1 MERHSRSVEAEL
13 VIKRMQKD
21 DRGLALSTDS
31 ADTAH
36 ALSEAAESFIGQK
49 LDTMDHVNAALESDP
64 GCVLAHVIKGLLIV
78 GARLPSRYSEAEA
91 ELDMARANGAP
102 NEREQGY
109 IAALS
114 SLLDGQVLEAVSHY
128 EILLKGYPRDLLA
141 QRLVQ
146 LELFWIGE
154 SSWMRNI
161 IERAAPAWSSDIP
174 GFAHFQAL
182 RAFGNEENGFYL
194 DAERYGR
201 DSIERDPTNGWGAH
215 TVAHVMEMQGRYE
228 DGIALL
234 DSLKGHWSGLNNF
247 VHHLWWHRSLFH
259 LARSELDTVMS
270 LYDKH
275 IRNPDSQLIKA
286 NPNHYGDFQNC
297 VDLLKHLG
305 MNGKDVGTRW
315 DIVAD
320 IAEGRIGNHAA
331 PLSSAHV
338 ATALAAAGRDAAIED
353 YLSALREVA
362 SGDQTNA
369 AARVCTAVLPA
380 AEGAIAHQREDH
392 QRVLDILIPARRSL
406 WQIGGS
412 HAQRNIFTQMLA
424 SSAYQL
430 GRQEVID
437 LLVDEMSQRGF
448 EKPQDRLAFMKA

>member
-1 MERHSRSVEAEL
+1 
-13 VIKRMQKD
+13 MQQD
-21 DRGLALSTDS
+21 SRGLALSTDS
-31 ADTAH
+31 VDTAH

-49 LDTMDHVNAALESDP
+49 LDTMSHINAALNFDP
-64 GCVLAHVIKGLLIV
+64 GCVLAHLIKGLLIV
-78 GARLPSRYSEAEA
+78 GVRLPSRYPEAQA
-91 ELDMARANGAP
+91 ELDAARANGGA

-114 SLLDGQVLEAVSHY
+114 ALLDGQVLEAVSHY
-128 EILLKGYPRDLLA
+128 EILLKVYPRDLLA

-161 IERAAPAWSSDIP
+161 IERAAPAWSEKIP

-182 RAFGNEENGFYL
+182 RAFGNEENGFYEH
-194 DAERYGR
+194 AERYGR
-201 DSIERDPTNGWGAH
+201 DSIERDPANGWGAH

-228 DGIALL
+228 DGIAWL
-234 DSLKGHWSGLNNF
+234 DSLKGHWGGLNNF

-259 LARSELDTVMS
+259 LARGELDTVVD
-270 LYDKH
+270 LYDQH
-275 IRNPDSQLIKA
+275 IRNPNSLLIQA
-286 NPNHYGDFQNC
+286 NPGHYGDFQNC
-297 VDLLKHLG
+297 VDLLKHLV
-305 MNGKDVGTRW
+305 MNRKDVGTRW
-315 DIVAD
+315 DVIAD
-320 IAEGRIGNHAA
+320 IAESRIGNHTA

-353 YLSALREVA
+353 YLSALRGFA
-362 SGDQTNA
+362 SDDQTNN
-369 AARVCTAVLPA
+369 AARVRTAVLPA
-380 AEGAIAHQREDH
+380 AEGAIAHQRGDH

-424 SSAYQL
+424 DSAYQL

-437 LLVDEMSQRGF
+437 LLVEEMSQRGF
-448 EKPQDRLAFMKA
+448 EKPLERVAFPIVTVH

>member
-1 MERHSRSVEAEL
+1 
-13 VIKRMQKD
+13 MQQD

-49 LDTMDHVNAALESDP
+49 LDTMNHVNAALESDP
-64 GCVLAHVIKGLLIV
+64 GCVLAHLIKGLLIV
-78 GARLPSRYSEAEA
+78 GVRLPSRYPEAQA
-91 ELDMARANGAP
+91 ELDMARANGGA

-114 SLLDGQVLEAVSHY
+114 ALLDGQVLEAVSHY
-128 EILLKGYPRDLLA
+128 EILLKIHPRDLLA

-154 SSWMRNI
+154 SSRMHDI
-161 IERAAPAWSSDIP
+161 IERAAPAWSEDIP

-182 RAFGNEENGFYL
+182 RAFGNEENGFYEN
-194 DAERYGR
+194 AERYGR
-201 DSIERDPTNGWGAH
+201 DSIERDPANGWGAH

-228 DGIALL
+228 DGIAWL
-234 DSLKGHWSGLNNF
+234 DSLKGHWGGLNNF

-259 LARSELDTVMS
+259 LARGELDTAED
-270 LYDKH
+270 LYDQH
-275 IRNPDSQLIKA
+275 IRNPNSPLIQA
-286 NPNHYGDFQNC
+286 NPGHYGDFQNC
-297 VDLLKHLG
+297 VDLLKHLV

-315 DIVAD
+315 DVVAD
-320 IAEGRIGNHAA
+320 LAEGRIGNHTA

-338 ATALAAAGRDAAIED
+338 ATALAATGRDAAIEE
-353 YLSALREVA
+353 YLSALRGFA
-362 SGDQTNA
+362 SDDQTNN
-369 AARVCTAVLPA
+369 AARVRTAVLPA
-380 AEGAIAHQREDH
+380 AEGAIAHQRGDH
-392 QRVLDILIPARRSL
+392 QRVLDILIPARHSL

-424 SSAYQL
+424 DSAHQL
-430 GRQEVID
+430 DRQEVID
-437 LLVDEMSQRGF
+437 LLVEEMSQRGF
-448 EKPQDRLAFMKA
+448 ENPQERVAFTIVTVH